1 MAWLVESPAGDSGAS
16 KLRAPRAV
24 IMAPVSLSSARRYTH
39 QYRSVIGC
47 WLITCVGLGGLI
59 GFVFVPHS
67 VRCHSAWLADRL
79 SGSGILIDSHRFF
92 SAFFFGWGGEFVAN
106 GDTTRYYFPPP
117 PLSVAISFMSSARG
131 LEPTLPQLD
140 AAQFFPPP
148 GLFHFSLDG
157 NHWIEI

>member
-47 WLITCVGLGGLI
+47 WLITCVGLDGLI

-92 SAFFFGWGGEFVAN
+92 
-106 GDTTRYYFPPP
+106 FPFLSGRQ
-117 PLSVAISFMSSARG
+117 PLDRNIIAWPAHHISPHIIHQLLMACQYKPARSI
-131 LEPTLPQLD
+131 PTQP
-140 AAQFFPPP
+140 A
-148 GLFHFSLDG
+148 
-157 NHWIEI
+157 E